1 MPPRA
6 VSVAG
11 REDPGLG
18 GGLRGE
24 QRGRRAV
31 SMGRELPQR
40 RSRHEFDDKIR
51 SPDTSLDSGCH
62 SFETYGEETSV
73 DPPSLEKSLLLP
85 RRNQSNFLWVDFQE
99 EKPGVVR
106 RPKNHDRL
114 VAARKAANRHSAPP
128 GSLET
133 EKSTLGGGARQRSS
147 AGSRRSQGLTSRRAS
162 SGQESSA
169 QGISW
174 GRQCCL

>member
-1 MPPRA
+1 
-6 VSVAG
+6 
-11 REDPGLG
+11 
-18 GGLRGE
+18 
-24 QRGRRAV
+24 
-31 SMGRELPQR
+31 MGRELPQR
-40 RSRHEFDDKIR
+40 RSRHEFEDKIR

-114 VAARKAANRHSAPP
+114 LAARKAANRHSAPP

-133 EKSTLGGGARQRSS
+133 ENSSSVGAKQRSS
-147 AGSRRSQGLTSRRAS
+147 VGSRRLQGLTSRRAS
-162 SGQESSA
+162 SGQEA
-169 QGISW
+169 GGQGTWYLLSLEA
-174 GRQCCL
+174 GNACLQQNMRPV